1 MQKTPRLRRAAKRKR
16 SSTAHTRRM
25 VDAPHIC
32 VKQTGG
38 SLDAEAARFTRT
50 AICRYD
56 KYKKEQEK
64 KVAAEKHCF
73 HKQSLGVSEVAT
85 GESENKSALNVVIS
99 LVVRQT

>member
-1 MQKTPRLRRAAKRKR
+1 
-16 SSTAHTRRM
+16 M

-64 KVAAEKHCF
+64 KVAAF
-73 HKQSLGVSEVAT
+73 QKQSLGVSEVAT